1 MSITIPILAQTGI
14 TSLVNILDNL
24 MVGQTGTEQMTG
36 VSIVNQ
42 LIYIYFLCIFGGLS
56 GAGIFTSQYYGK
68 KDDEG
73 IRYTF
78 RYKLW
83 IGIILTLITIILL
96 SIAGEEII
104 NLYMNGDD
112 SGVSISDTMEAALTY
127 LRFMLFG
134 LPAFMLVQV
143 YAGTLREC
151 GEMKLPL
158 IAGVIAV
165 ITNLVLDYALIFGR
179 LGLPKLG
186 VAGAAVATV
195 LSRYLEC
202 LVAVLG
208 SHRRSKKYTYMQGV
222 YKTWKVPL
230 SLAVEFFS
238 KGSPLL
244 LNETMYSLGI
254 AVLLYC
260 YSYRGITSVA
270 AMNISFSVEEFTN
283 VLMIA
288 LGDAVAILVGQLLGA
303 GRLEDAKT
311 TDNRLLFFSIV
322 AGIFAGI
329 VLLISSFFFPE
340 LYHTTSMV
348 RSMAR
353 HFILIQAFFAPQNTL
368 INSIYYTLRSGGRTL
383 ITCLFD
389 GLFLLAVSVPVAYI
403 LSKYTYLS
411 VYIILIAVRFVDTIK
426 CLFGLLLVRRGIWIK
441 NMTE

>member
-1 MSITIPILAQTGI
+1 
-14 TSLVNILDNL
+14 
-24 MVGQTGTEQMTG
+24 
-36 VSIVNQ
+36 
-42 LIYIYFLCIFGGLS
+42 
-56 GAGIFTSQYYGK
+56 
-68 KDDEG
+68 
-73 IRYTF
+73 
-78 RYKLW
+78 
-83 IGIILTLITIILL
+83 
-96 SIAGEEII
+96 
-104 NLYMNGDD
+104 MNGDD